1 LPGTTAEYDA
11 PGERSTAIELRGE
24 RAGICRSEGVNP
36 GQIPYIAAMPKAPQ
50 KAAVTPAPPAP
61 AAIKSAAKGDHVF
74 LVDGSSYIFRAYHAL
89 PPLNRKSDGLQVNAV
104 LGFCNMLWKLLRDMP
119 ETDRPTHLA
128 IVFDKSEVT
137 FRNKIYADYKAH
149 RPPAPDDL
157 IPQFA
162 LIREAVHAFD
172 LPCLEQGGFE
182 ADDLIATYA
191 RLACERGATTTIV
204 SSDKDLMQLVN
215 DCVTMYDTM
224 KDRRIGIP
232 EVIEKFGVPPEKVV
246 EVQALAGD
254 STDNVP
260 GVPGIG
266 IKTAAQLISDYGDL
280 ESLLARAPEIKQPKR
295 REALIENAEKARIS
309 RQLVLL
315 DDKVALEVPL
325 DDLAVHEPD
334 PRKLIAFLKAMEFT
348 TLTRRVAEYSQ
359 IDPADVSADE
369 QLKSGSSPTAA
380 ATPSSSASAGGSAP
394 GKPAAAPQRSG
405 DPRTDKSAM
414 SKGTP
419 LSLAESRAETAKSAR
434 IDRDKYQ
441 TVRSLPELSSW
452 LARIHDFGR
461 VTIDVKASSIDPMQ
475 ASICG
480 IALALA
486 PNEAC
491 YIPLAH
497 RQAGDGGG
505 LFDAGLAPDQI
516 KESDALA
523 ALKPILESTGLSK
536 IGYNIKFIA
545 VLLAQHGITLQNVDD
560 ILLMSYAL
568 DAGRGSHK
576 LDSLAEHVLGHAV
589 LSESELIG
597 SGKNKLTF
605 EQVAIDRATTH
616 SAEAADV
623 IHRVWRVLKP
633 RLVAERMT
641 GVYETLERP
650 LVPVLARM
658 ERRGISI
665 DRQVLSRL
673 SGDFAQT
680 AARVEAE
687 LQELAGEPINVGSP
701 KQIGDI
707 LFGKMGL
714 SGGTKTKT
722 GAWSTSASVLDDLAE
737 QGNDFARKILE
748 WRQVSKLKSTYTD
761 ALPTYVNPQTHRV
774 HTTYALAAT
783 TTGRLSSNEP
793 NLQNI
798 PVRTEDGRKIRRAF
812 IATPGHKLV
821 SADYSQIELRL
832 LAEIAD
838 IPVLKQA
845 FKDGLDIHAMTASEM
860 FGVPIKDM
868 PSEVR
873 RRAKAINFGII
884 YGISAFG
891 LANQLGIAREEASA
905 YIKRYFER
913 FPGIRAYM
921 DETREFCRKNG
932 YVVTLFGRK
941 CHYPE
946 IKASNASVRAF
957 NERAAIN
964 ARLQGTAA
972 DIIRRAMT
980 RVEEALAEKKLS
992 AQMLLQVHDE
1002 LIFEVPEDEVA
1013 ATLPVVQHVMQDAPF
1028 PAVLLSVPL
1037 HVDARAA
1044 DNWDEAH

>member
-1 LPGTTAEYDA
+1 
-11 PGERSTAIELRGE
+11 
-24 RAGICRSEGVNP
+24 
-36 GQIPYIAAMPKAPQ
+36 MPKSSPTTSPKTAA
-50 KAAVTPAPPAP
+50 KADTKP
-61 AAIKSAAKGDHVF
+61 AADKPAAKPVAAKVAGKGDHIF
-74 LVDGSSYIFRAYHAL
+74 LVDGSGYIFRAYHAL

-119 ETDRPTHLA
+119 ADNRPTHLA

-137 FRNKIYADYKAH
+137 FRNKIYPEYKAH

-162 LIREAVHAFD
+162 LIREAVRAFD

-191 RLACERGATTTIV
+191 RQASDRGAHTTIV

-215 DCVTMYDTM
+215 DKIMMYDTM

-266 IKTAAQLISDYGDL
+266 IKTAAQLIVEYGDL
-280 ESLLARAPEIKQPKR
+280 EQLLFRATEIKQPKR

-309 RQLVLL
+309 RKLVLL
-315 DDKVALEVPL
+315 DDKVELEVPL

-334 PRKLIAFLKAMEFT
+334 ARKLIAFLKAMEFT
-348 TLTRRVAEYSQ
+348 TLTRRVADYSQ
-359 IDPADVSADE
+359 IDPANVDADASNR
-369 QLKSGSSPTAA
+369 SGAGAGGDAAKAKTSETSGDLFAAPA
-380 ATPSSSASAGGSAP
+380 ATATGGDK
-394 GKPAAAPQRSG
+394 G
-405 DPRTDKSAM
+405 DKSAGL
-414 SKGTP
+414 KGAP
-419 LSLAESRAETAKSAR
+419 ISLAAAR
-434 IDRDKYQ
+434 EEALRKLPVDRSKYQ
-441 TVRSLPELSSW
+441 AIKTLKELDAFV
-452 LARIHDFGR
+452 ARIHDAGHVAIETR
-461 VTIDVKASSIDPMQ
+461 ANSIDPMQ
-475 ASICG
+475 ADLCG

-491 YIPLAH
+491 YVPLAH
-497 RQAGDGGG
+497 KQSGGGAG
-505 LFDAGLAPDQI
+505 LFDAGLAPDQV
-516 KESDALA
+516 KHADAIE
-523 ALKPILESTGLSK
+523 ALRPVLESAGILK
-536 IGYNIKFIA
+536 IGFDVKFTA
-545 VLLAQHGITLQNVDD
+545 VMLAQHGITLRNADD
-560 ILLMSYAL
+560 AQLISYVL
-568 DAGRGSHK
+568 DAGRGSHGIEA
-576 LDSLAEHVLGHAV
+576 LAERWFGHAM
-589 LSESELIG
+589 LKESELLG
-597 SGKNKLTF
+597 SGKGKITF
-605 EQVAIDRATTH
+605 DQVPIDKAAPL
-616 SAEAADV
+616 SAEGADMAL
-623 IHRVWRVLKP
+623 RVWRVLKP
-633 RLVAERMT
+633 RLVAEHMT
-641 GVYETLERP
+641 AVYETLERP
-650 LVPVLARM
+650 LVSVLARM

-687 LQELAGEPINVGSP
+687 IQEIAGEPVNVGSP

-722 GAWSTSASVLDDLAE
+722 GAWSTTAQVLDELAE
-737 QGNDFARKILE
+737 QGHDFPKKILE

-860 FGVPIKDM
+860 FGVPIEGM
-868 PSEVR
+868 SSEIR

-905 YIKRYFER
+905 YIKKYFER

-921 DETREFCRKNG
+921 DETRDFCRSKG
-932 YVVTLFGRK
+932 YVTTLFGRK
-941 CHYPE
+941 MYYPD

-980 RVEEALAEKKLS
+980 RMEDALVQKKLT

-1002 LIFEVPEDEVA
+1002 LIFEVPDAEVE

-1028 PAVLLSVPL
+1028 PAVNLSVPL

-1044 DNWDEAH
+1044 KNWDEAH

>member
-1 LPGTTAEYDA
+1 
-11 PGERSTAIELRGE
+11 
-24 RAGICRSEGVNP
+24 
-36 GQIPYIAAMPKAPQ
+36 MPKSPQ
-50 KAAVTPAPPAP
+50 KAAPKPV
-61 AAIKSAAKGDHVF
+61 AAKAAGRGDHVF

-119 ETDRPTHLA
+119 DDDKPTHLA

-137 FRNKIYADYKAH
+137 FRNKIYPDYKAH

-162 LIREAVHAFD
+162 LIREAVRAFD
-172 LPCLEQGGFE
+172 LPCLEQNGFE

-204 SSDKDLMQLVN
+204 SSDKDLMQLVT
-215 DCVTMYDTM
+215 DKVTMFDTM
-224 KDRRIGIP
+224 KDKRIGIA

-266 IKTAAQLISDYGDL
+266 IKTAAQLIVEYGDL
-280 ESLLARAPEIKQPKR
+280 EQLLFRAPEIKQPKR

-334 PRKLIAFLKAMEFT
+334 ARKLIAYLKAMEFSA
-348 TLTRRVAEYSQ
+348 LTRRVAEFSQ
-359 IDPADVSADE
+359 IDPTNIEAAVST
-369 QLKSGSSPTAA
+369 KSGAASPPPPAGEVGSRSDPGEGFFVEGA
-380 ATPSSSASAGGSAP
+380 PTPPSPASGAGSAP
-394 GKPAAAPQRSG
+394 SKVGGSSRATDQRS
-405 DPRTDKSAM
+405 DKAASL
-414 SKGTP
+414 KGTP
-419 LSLAESRAETAKSAR
+419 GSLATARADAAR
-434 IDRDKYQ
+434 AMPVDRSKYQ
-441 TVRSLPELSSW
+441 TIRTLDQLKAW
-452 LARIHDFGR
+452 LARIHDVGH
-461 VTIDVKASSIDPMQ
+461 VAIEAKASSIDPMQ
-475 ASICG
+475 AELCG
-480 IALALA
+480 LALALG
-486 PNEAC
+486 PNDAC
-491 YIPLAH
+491 YLPLGH

-505 LFDAGLAPDQI
+505 LFDAGLAPDQV

-523 ALKPILESTGLSK
+523 ALRPYLESTGILK
-536 IGYNIKFIA
+536 IGFNIKFVA
-545 VLLAQHGITLQNVDD
+545 VMLAQAGVTLRNADD
-560 ILLMSYAL
+560 VQLMSYAL
-568 DAGRGSHK
+568 DAGRNAHG
-576 LDSLAEHVLGHAV
+576 LENLAERWLGHAV
-589 LSESELIG
+589 LTDSEIIG

-605 EQVAIDRATTH
+605 AQVPIDRATAY
-616 SAEAADV
+616 SAEDADV
-623 IHRVWRVLKP
+623 ILRLWRIFRP
-633 RLVAERMT
+633 RLVAEHMLT
-641 GVYETLERP
+641 VYQTLERP
-650 LVPVLARM
+650 LVSVLARM

-687 LQELAGEPINVGSP
+687 IQEIAGEPINVGSP

-707 LFGKMGL
+707 IFGKMGL
-714 SGGTKTKT
+714 PGGSKTKT
-722 GAWSTSASVLDDLAE
+722 GAWSTSAQVLDDLAE
-737 QGNDFARKILE
+737 QGHELPKKILE

-761 ALPTYVNPQTHRV
+761 ALPTYVNPRTHRV

-798 PVRTEDGRKIRRAF
+798 PIRTEDGRKIRRAF

-845 FKDGLDIHAMTASEM
+845 FRDGLDIHAMTASEM

-905 YIKRYFER
+905 YIKKYFER

-921 DETREFCRKNG
+921 DETKEFCRRNG
-932 YVVTLFGRK
+932 YVTTLFGRK

-946 IKASNASVRAF
+946 IKASNASHRAF

-980 RVEEALAEKKLS
+980 RVEDALAAKKLA

-1002 LIFEVPEDEVA
+1002 LIFEVPDEEVA
-1013 ATLPVVQHVMQDAPF
+1013 ATLPVVQQVMQDAPF
-1028 PAVLLSVPL
+1028 PAVVLSVPL

-1044 DNWDEAH
+1044 GNWDEAH